1 MYSYYW
7 DSWPAFCGYAH
18 TFRLANTVATAL
30 CPTVSPVP
38 ASITLR
44 ISQSSPKLKHAP
56 RLSTSC
62 ATHSQSLLFICHVSC
77 NSLCLLRFPDSIAL
91 PSVAAYLLAPL
102 DRIMFTL
109 YKLNW
114 RAWRLSM
121 FINLIPGI
129 LSIIILVFLPESAK
143 FLLFVGKDKLAYE
156 TVDRLYKLKR
166 KRDLASI
173 GITAINDP
181 DSPVKLKEKSNCCI
195 EIWRDTVPL
204 FKRPYVAN
212 FMICSIILCGILFV
226 WVRLNGSLGSILCW
240 FSFQGHWHFVV
251 VHGATSA
258 NGQHAYDRLP
268 DAAGEQVGHRQ
279 HETRLSLENVH
290 FNRLHLL
297 GWHFSQLLHFA
308 EPVPV
313 IHATLS
319 NTIPVHN
326 YRNSLRSVPKFSV

>member
-1 MYSYYW
+1 MCY
-7 DSWPAFCGYAH
+7 AF
-18 TFRLANTVATAL
+18 
-30 CPTVSPVP
+30 P
-38 ASITLR
+38 
-44 ISQSSPKLKHAP
+44 
-56 RLSTSC
+56 
-62 ATHSQSLLFICHVSC
+62 
-77 NSLCLLRFPDSIAL
+77 IAAIYL
-91 PSVAAYLLAPL
+91 PFAAYLLAPL

-226 WVRLNGSLGSILCW
+226 GTGISLWFMELRQLMGNTHMTVCQMLQENKSDIGNTKHDCPSRTSILIDCI
-240 FSFQGHWHFVV
+240 FLGGTFLSCCI
-251 VHGATSA
+251 
-258 NGQHAYDRLP
+258 L
-268 DAAGEQVGHRQ
+268 
-279 HETRLSLENVH
+279 LSLFLLFMQHYQILFLFTTIATVCGLCLNFLSSQVPILVATALFTTMCTSCIPLISSVLLDLMPTH
-290 FNRLHLL
+290 IRGMAISMAFLFARLAVILANILL
-297 GWHFSQLLHFA
+297 GFCMVSSCLLTFNIFVA
-308 EPVPV
+308 VTLMVV
-313 IHATLS
+313 ILTCL
-319 NTIPVHN
+319 
-326 YRNSLRSVPKFSV
+326 LPK